1 VDGYDYIVAG
11 GGSAGCVVAARLAQ
25 DPGAR
30 VLLLEAG
37 SSERTRATTV
47 PSAWP
52 ENLGSAAD
60 WANFTIPQAE
70 AGALTYPR
78 GRVLGGSGAINGM
91 AHVRGHRGVYD
102 DWAANGAKGWAFAD
116 LLPYFRRAECAAG
129 RDPGLRGQDGP
140 IRVAP
145 VPEAKRHPVAA
156 AFAAALIASG
166 CQATDDLSGPNQEGA
181 CWVDLAIA
189 DGERVSSAEG
199 YVRPMLG
206 SPNLVVQADCLV
218 TTLRVTHGRCTGVS
232 YTRAGAPA
240 EARCSGEV
248 VLCAGAIG
256 SPQLLMLS
264 GIGPADQL
272 RGLGIDPVADLA
284 DVGQNLH
291 DHPIAMM
298 SYATENALP
307 VSQYNHGEMYA
318 AVRSGLGGTRPDLHL
333 FPILFPLAP
342 AGMQAPPTGYALV
355 ASVIA
360 PESRGSV
367 QLASA
372 DPQASPLIDPGLLRN
387 GRDVDALAAGMA
399 FIRQATSGRGF
410 WGELSP
416 ERHREIYPGP
426 GARTDA
432 GVRDFI
438 RHTVGSYFHPV
449 GTCRLGQDE
458 RAVVDAQLRVQG
470 VDGLRVADASVMPA
484 IPNAHPNATVLAIA
498 ERAADLITSWSRSG
512 GYERARPPRPSTT
525 AGSPA
530 DSRTARTAG

>member
-1 VDGYDYIVAG
+1 MDGYDYIVVG

-37 SSERTRATTV
+37 SSDRTRATTV
-47 PSAWP
+47 PNAWP

-60 WANFTIPQAE
+60 WAGSTVPQAE
-70 AGALTYPR
+70 AGPVTYPR

-91 AHVRGHRGVYD
+91 AHVRGHCGVYD
-102 DWAANGAKGWAFAD
+102 DWAAKGAKGWAFAD
-116 LLPYFRRAECAAG
+116 LLPYFRRAESAAG
-129 RDPGLRGQDGP
+129 RDPGLRGRDGP

-145 VPEAKRHPVAA
+145 VPENSRHPVAA
-156 AFAAALIASG
+156 AFAAALTASG

-189 DGERVSSAEG
+189 DGERVSSADG
-199 YVRPMLG
+199 YLRPMLG
-206 SPNLVVQADCLV
+206 QSNLVVQADCLV
-218 TTLRVTHGRCTGVS
+218 TRLRVTRGRCVGVS
-232 YTRAGAPA
+232 YTHGGAAA
-240 EARCSGEV
+240 EASCSGEV

-264 GIGPADQL
+264 GIGPAGQL
-272 RGLGIDPVADLA
+272 RRLGIDQVADLA
-284 DVGQNLH
+284 DVGQNLQ
-291 DHPIAMM
+291 DHPIALT
-298 SYATENALP
+298 SYATGNVLP

-318 AVRSGLGGTRPDLHL
+318 ALRSGLGGTRPDLHL

-342 AGMQAPPTGYALV
+342 AGRQAPPAGYALV
-355 ASVIA
+355 ASAIA

-372 DPQASPLIDPGLLRN
+372 DPQASPLIDPGLLRS

-410 WGELSP
+410 WGEFSQ
-416 ERHREIYPGP
+416 ERHREVYPGP
-426 GARTDA
+426 DVRTDA

-458 RAVVDAQLRVQG
+458 HAVVDVRLRVQG

-498 ERAADLITSWSRSG
+498 ERAADLITSQN
-512 GYERARPPRPSTT
+512 
-525 AGSPA
+525 
-530 DSRTARTAG
+530 